1 MLLKR
6 KERECYLESCRKQ
19 YVCLLTTNHLKILYI
34 FPKSLNLQVSLQTL
48 WVTLQESDNMSSPWR
63 RRGKDLQVIL
73 RAVLPRSCRCLAGS
87 PWLGPRSSLCTGW
100 RSRSPGS
107 CLVWGSGP
115 AGCGPHT
122 RAAGRAPGPHCES
135 EGEAGR
141 WIRWLTAWTLCEQ
154 P

>member
-1 MLLKR
+1 MLLWVMKA
-6 KERECYLESCRKQ
+6 K
-19 YVCLLTTNHLKILYI
+19 VCLSFNHESLKNTVY
-34 FPKSLNLQVSLQTL
+34 FTKSLNLQVSLQTL
-48 WVTLQESDNMSSPWR
+48 WVTFQEGPHVVSLKKH
-63 RRGKDLQVIL
+63 GKDLQVIL
-73 RAVLPRSCRCLAGS
+73 RATLPRSCRCPAGS

-107 CLVWGSGP
+107 CLVWGSGR

-135 EGEAGR
+135 EREAGR